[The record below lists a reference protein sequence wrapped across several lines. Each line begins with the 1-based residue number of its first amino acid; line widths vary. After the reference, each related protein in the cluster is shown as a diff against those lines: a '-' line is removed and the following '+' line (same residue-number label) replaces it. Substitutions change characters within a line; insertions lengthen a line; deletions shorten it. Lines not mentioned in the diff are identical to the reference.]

1 MSEDE
6 FDMSSAGF
14 VAIDKE
20 IKSDHAMADVSQDAA
35 SSAASAAPNKKRKYD
50 HATAEVTSAEVLGP
64 VASKDRSSDSDSSVL
79 GPVASHNSSSGSDS
93 SDASA
98 TLNQKRKND
107 HATAQVN
114 PDEVLEPVASQDRSS
129 GSDAHLCS
137 RWLEEM
143 RPLLS
148 PYDAKLLQRYIPV
161 LPPDSLQKV
170 MTESHSEQA
179 AYLASNRQQTQQR
192 SVQKNIS
199 KMAMRRVLG
208 TTFARL
214 ALTDFLILE
223 VHRQWEATTNR
234 SNRKGQQSAKQHI
247 QQWHQRG
254 QHGRG

>member
-1 MSEDE
+1 MHERTQSSGARLIVRLTSLAMESRFGWQKWMSEDE

-14 VAIDKE
+14 IATDKK
-20 IKSDHAMADVSQDAA
+20 IKSDHAMAEVSEDAA
-35 SSAASAAPNKKRKYD
+35 SSAASATIDQKCKYD
-50 HATAEVTSAEVLGP
+50 HATAEVSSDEVLG
-64 VASKDRSSDSDSSVL
+64 
-79 GPVASHNSSSGSDS
+79 
-93 SDASA
+93 
-98 TLNQKRKND
+98 
-107 HATAQVN
+107 
-114 PDEVLEPVASQDRSS
+114 PVASQDRSS

-143 RPLLS
+143 GSLLS

-179 AYLASNRQQTQQR
+179 AYLAGNRQQTQQR
-192 SVQKNIS
+192 SAEKNIS

-214 ALTDFLILE
+214 ALTDFLFQE
-223 VHRQWEATTNR
+223 MHKQWQATTTR
-234 SNRKGQQSAKQHI
+234 SNRKGQQSAKQHT
-247 QQWHQRG
+247 QQWHQRRG